1 MKHITQDQCAPTDD
15 NENGNESTCGEI
27 RWEVMEENFA
37 HGWLA
42 TWTVT
47 DEAGNEIPE
56 TYATEADAQAALDFY
71 LADYASELDEESARR
86 LCDPDRYRIRKVCPS
101 NDL

>member
-1 MKHITQDQCAPTDD
+1 MKHIIQDQREPMDAHENASAPM
-15 NENGNESTCGEI
+15 CGGT
-27 RWEVMEENFA
+27 RWEVVEENVA

-56 TYATEADAQAALDFY
+56 TYATEADARAALDFY

-86 LCDPDRYRIRKVCPS
+86 LCDPDRYRIREVCPT
-101 NDL
+101 NEH